1 MPDYQDVFALLT
13 DASSRSLF
21 RTLWLRCGSDKS
33 LLLNFT
39 TAEMTRG
46 DGLYVGWRILIMLSR
61 LTNQPS
67 RVAPRRRMRD
77 VENVAEYV
85 ADPIVHSEWLPGES
99 FEDAYRRFNESCE
112 RANVNARDVDFD
124 EARARL
130 VDSYETMVRS
140 RYGGEDGSVRLGGS
154 LALMVNDQWA
164 VTFEATVMGIY
175 GPQDGVHRLE
185 RLLDG
190 QLYTTWPLV
199 AADSGA
205 AESCP
210 EGYDTSY
217 WEDALF
223 YAQRFS
229 PKGHTV
235 RLVVAYEQPSASLMR
250 RGQRLMVEAI
260 EGGSRERMWRDPK
273 HRGQSVALRQGLER
287 IWPDSGT
294 DSLGGWEP
302 SRRRTG
308 TRPCGGKHGQP
319 TSTPVSPEPQR
330 GAEDGSLMTGARRPA
345 RACPRNAT
353 NSRRPGSRN
362 LDRRARRSRDRH
374 SSALESRRRTRG
386 PVGEIAYGP
395 VDRYLDASLTDGL
408 PRHQNIPEAVDK
420 ELLKRRVPDGWPLC
434 HAAEPGEWG
443 TREDHISRLCPWGGG
458 WTASSRRGR
467 HPRRRG

>member
-1 MPDYQDVFALLT
+1 MAAVTTDGDSTASQPALAGIPRASKLRASLWGALLVAAGLALEVLALSGWGAGRWPDVWVSVGAGALLAGFVMFLEPRLVRDVKRAASTTATEAAAREVEARTSGLDERLKRVEGLSDVQERVHGKRRQEAAQLADRLRGVPDYQDVFALLT

-140 RYGGEDGSVRLGGS
+140 RDGGEDGSVRLGGS

-185 RLLDG
+185 RVLDG

-223 YAQRFS
+223 YAQRF
-229 PKGHTV
+229 
-235 RLVVAYEQPSASLMR
+235 
-250 RGQRLMVEAI
+250 
-260 EGGSRERMWRDPK
+260 
-273 HRGQSVALRQGLER
+273 
-287 IWPDSGT
+287 
-294 DSLGGWEP
+294 
-302 SRRRTG
+302 
-308 TRPCGGKHGQP
+308 
-319 TSTPVSPEPQR
+319 
-330 GAEDGSLMTGARRPA
+330 
-345 RACPRNAT
+345 
-353 NSRRPGSRN
+353 
-362 LDRRARRSRDRH
+362 
-374 SSALESRRRTRG
+374 
-386 PVGEIAYGP
+386 
-395 VDRYLDASLTDGL
+395 L
-408 PRHQNIPEAVDK
+408 PRKATQS
-420 ELLKRRVPDGWPLC
+420 G
-434 HAAEPGEWG
+434 
-443 TREDHISRLCPWGGG
+443 
-458 WTASSRRGR
+458 
-467 HPRRRG
+467 